1 VFILIDRS
9 VSQQSQSPKRVSTM
23 PFRHR
28 LRIASIASA
37 TVLPVLFWFPVIQTF
52 GQDGE
57 TPTETLSQTE
67 NADLSDS
74 QSSQTNDP
82 LPEIAA
88 ASASAGKDQPPV
100 TIPLPDDSSDS
111 DNDFSSLDPPAEP
124 PPSERASEIPLEPMT
139 DQQQALYATFEAKR
153 KVWEQTLVE
162 MKKIQILRNN
172 AVDTSA
178 KSMDRYYELRDR
190 ARGELDDVFQ
200 AAKAFFMNRS
210 DEYSTVS
217 FLAAM
222 IDYRRTSSYYEDCFE
237 VAQRM
242 VEIGVNMP
250 YLEQMAARSAFI
262 AGKFDEV
269 LPIYQRFVD
278 SGGYEKLENI
288 DKLLASIL
296 DFYPQWWEEEL
307 KARAADEAAGDLPR
321 VLLKTTSGPVV
332 LELFEDQAPNTVA
345 NFIQLV
351 QEGYYDDSEFYQ
363 VISDLVVMGG
373 DPLGDGS
380 GTSGRF
386 IPDEH
391 QRPDRRRIFRGSVM
405 MAKRVTAPD
414 SADMVPDSASSQF
427 VIAMMPIVPKEQQQT
442 VFGRVVEGMDVV
454 GSFRRVDPSKKKEQ
468 QVILP
473 PDRIIT
479 ATVLRKRDHDYNVR
493 YAQ

>member
-1 VFILIDRS
+1 MS
-9 VSQQSQSPKRVSTM
+9 
-23 PFRHR
+23 FRHR
-28 LRIASIASA
+28 LHLANIAWVILFAVMLSISHRESSGQEAASLA
-37 TVLPVLFWFPVIQTF
+37 ESLPQA
-52 GQDGE
+52 GD
-57 TPTETLSQTE
+57 
-67 NADLSDS
+67 ADLSDS
-74 QSSQTNDP
+74 PITQADQPSADPPSAEQPSAGNPAVVRSS
-82 LPEIAA
+82 
-88 ASASAGKDQPPV
+88 GKDQPAVP
-100 TIPLPDDSSDS
+100 IPLPDDSSDAG
-111 DNDFSSLDPPAEP
+111 DDFSNLDPPSEP
-124 PPSERASEIPLEPMT
+124 PPSELVSEVPVPPMT
-139 DQQQALYATFEAKR
+139 DEQQALYAAFEAKR

-162 MKKIQILRNN
+162 MKKIEILRSNG
-172 AVDTSA
+172 ADTTA
-178 KSMDRYYELRDR
+178 KSMDRFYELRDR
-190 ARGELDDVFQ
+190 ARGELDEVFQ
-200 AAKAFFMNRS
+200 AAKAFLMNRS

-242 VEIGVNMP
+242 VDIGVNMP
-250 YLEQMAARSAFI
+250 FLEQMAARSAFI

-278 SGGYEKLENI
+278 SGGYEKLEDV

-351 QEGYYDDSEFYQ
+351 QSGYYDDTEFYQ
-363 VISDLVVMGG
+363 VISDLVVLGG

-391 QRPDRRRIFRGSVM
+391 TRPDRRRIFRGSIM
-405 MAKRVTAPD
+405 MAKRVTAPE
-414 SADMVPDSASSQF
+414 SAEMVPDSASSQF
-427 VIAMMPIVPKEQQQT
+427 VIALMPLVPKDQQQT
-442 VFGRVVEGMDVV
+442 VFGRVVQGMDVV

-473 PDRIIT
+473 PDRIIS
-479 ATVLRKRDHDYNVR
+479 ATVLRKRDHDYNVQ